1 MYKVIFY
8 LFWNVLQNDKKGK
21 TLPATGREGP

>member
-8 LFWNVLQNDKKGK
+8 LF
-21 TLPATGREGP
+21 